1 VEYLEFWERF
11 RKAEDQ
17 GDVFNLKAL
26 GFDIYPM
33 LRTRFYYQLAQELG
47 VFDNPHPNPEPKQD
61 PEPLDS
67 LGVLAGRKAKVVV
80 VPFVR
85 KVAGV
90 DPYSKPITD
99 ALPDALVLEHE
110 SAGEFD
116 IQRIRALGKIKYD
129 SYIQEQLLKQKVR
142 DQKERWDKMV
152 QAFASELG
160 ASLGK
165 FDEYPAWLIRRYI
178 AECLI
183 FRDFFKALGTKKLY
197 IVNAYSSPFLV
208 VGAKLA
214 GAKVLELQHGFISEY
229 HPAYSYPK
237 LRVQSAADKV
247 LVWGKYW
254 AKAARF
260 PKGSMPVVV
269 GPAENYLK
277 AREQVSL
284 VAKKPNSILFSS
296 QGAVGKELF
305 AAALSWAKLLPDFA
319 ITFRL
324 HPNEDLADY
333 QALEGAANL
342 SLSHKTPTFLEVLGE
357 HEYLVGGFS
366 TTLYE
371 GVSFGLKVLVLPL
384 SGYQNVQPALDAGDM
399 TLVPNRPSAQE
410 LKNLLLQAKPS
421 ANPYSYYAASLNTAK
436 ALRA

>member
-1 VEYLEFWERF
+1 MDYLEFWERF
-11 RKAEDQ
+11 RKAEDL
-17 GDVFNLKAL
+17 GDVFNLRAL
-26 GFDIYPM
+26 GFDLYPM
-33 LRTRFYYQLAQELG
+33 LRTRFYYQLAQDLG
-47 VFDNPHPNPEPKQD
+47 VFDNPHPNPEAKQD
-61 PEPLDS
+61 PIPLDS
-67 LGVLAGRKAKVVV
+67 LDALAGKKAKVVV

-110 SAGEFD
+110 SDGDFD
-116 IQRIRALGKIKYD
+116 ISRIRALGKAKYD
-129 SYIQEQLLKQKVR
+129 SYVQEQLLKQKVR
-142 DQKERWDKMV
+142 DQKERWAKMV
-152 QAFASELG
+152 EAFASELG

-178 AECLI
+178 SECLI
-183 FRDFFKALGTKKLY
+183 FRDFFTTLGTKKLY
-197 IVNAYSSPFLV
+197 LVNAYSSPFLV

-237 LRVQSAADKV
+237 IRVQSAADKV

-254 AKAARF
+254 AKAASF
-260 PKGSMPVVV
+260 PKGSKPVVV

-277 AREQVSL
+277 ARTQVSG

-296 QGAVGKELF
+296 QGAVGKELY
-305 AAALSWAKLLPDFA
+305 AAALNWAKLLPDFA

-333 QALEGAANL
+333 QMLEGAANL
-342 SLSHKTPTFLEVLGE
+342 SLSHKTPTFLDVLGE

-371 GVSFGLKVLVLPL
+371 GVSFGLKVFVLPL
-384 SGYQNVQPALDAGDM
+384 SGFENVQPALDSGDM
-399 TLVPNRPSAQE
+399 TLVPNQISARE
-410 LKNLLLQAKPS
+410 LKTLLLTAKPS